1 VLGKMAS
8 SFNPGALMDHLF
20 SSKRIA
26 AAVFGLGALL
36 AASAAQARSD
46 VYLSIGVPVAPVYS
60 HPAPVYVQPQP
71 VYVQPRPV
79 YVQPAPVYVQPQPV
93 YAPRHGRWHQGWE
106 GRGGYHQE
114 RRHAHRYG
122 PYGDLDRDGV
132 RNQDDRDRDG
142 DGIRNRHDRVPND
155 RFRY

>member
-1 VLGKMAS
+1 MAS
-8 SFNPGALMDHLF
+8 SFNPGATMDHLF
-20 SSKRIA
+20 SSKRIV

-36 AASAAQARSD
+36 AASAAQARAD
-46 VYLSIGVPVAPVYS
+46 VYLSIGVPLYQQHS
-60 HPAPVYVQPQP
+60 APVYVQPQP

-114 RRHAHRYG
+114 RRHAHRSG